1 MEVTTQ
7 CDGTRGRTA
16 GFFLP
21 LYGTTQCIYNSRK
34 KSHTMF
40 EFHRNERARQLRP
53 SLSRSWLL
61 VRANSSEEVFE
72 EAFESEAD
80 SIIIDL
86 EDGCPPEEKD
96 AAREQVVRMLN
107 SGVVAWVR
115 INAITTEHWWKDVK
129 ALKNVKGLRGV
140 MLATAEHATDI
151 DRTAAELP
159 PGTPIIALIE
169 SALGVHHSIEIAR
182 AIGTFR
188 LAFGAGDYRRDTGS
202 SATPMALAYVRSQ
215 LVIASTL
222 GGLPGPIDGP
232 TLGAYGADLSKACGY
247 ANDHGMTGNDYP
259 RHPPDRDYPTRHSP
273 RARSKS
279 KKHTRCS
286 TCPSTAPATAPTCRV
301 TCVQRRSRNS
311 PRFTACG
318 ARPTATSSA
327 PPSKVLA

>member
-1 MEVTTQ
+1 
-7 CDGTRGRTA
+7 
-16 GFFLP
+16 
-21 LYGTTQCIYNSRK
+21 
-34 KSHTMF
+34 MF

-247 ANDHGMTGNDYP
+247 ANDHGMTGKITPDARRAP
-259 RHPPDRDYPTRHSP
+259 RRPPRRLLPAALPACKEGQGTRQGLRPVGQDRQRLP
-273 RARSKS
+273 ARLQV
-279 KKHTRCS
+279 RCS
-286 TCPSTAPATAPTCRV
+286 PKVHAQKAAHPTPERGNRMRGFYLPE
-301 TCVQRRSRNS
+301 TS
-311 PRFTACG
+311 G
-318 ARPTATSSA
+318 ALQLSY
-327 PPSKVLA
+327 

>member
-1 MEVTTQ
+1 
-7 CDGTRGRTA
+7 
-16 GFFLP
+16 
-21 LYGTTQCIYNSRK
+21 
-34 KSHTMF
+34 
-40 EFHRNERARQLRP
+40 
-53 SLSRSWLL
+53 
-61 VRANSSEEVFE
+61 
-72 EAFESEAD
+72 
-80 SIIIDL
+80 
-86 EDGCPPEEKD
+86 
-96 AAREQVVRMLN
+96 MLN

-159 PGTPIIALIE
+159 RNPIIALIE

-232 TLGAYGADLSKACGY
+232 TLVAYGADLS
-247 ANDHGMTGNDYP
+247 
-259 RHPPDRDYPTRHSP
+259 RHAATR
-273 RARSKS
+273 
-279 KKHTRCS
+279 T
-286 TCPSTAPATAPTCRV
+286 TTA
-301 TCVQRRSRNS
+301 
-311 PRFTACG
+311 
-318 ARPTATSSA
+318 
-327 PPSKVLA
+327 

>member
-1 MEVTTQ
+1 
-7 CDGTRGRTA
+7 
-16 GFFLP
+16 
-21 LYGTTQCIYNSRK
+21 
-34 KSHTMF
+34 MF

-61 VRANSSEEVFE
+61 VRANASEDVFE
-72 EAFESEAD
+72 QAFESEAD

-140 MLATAEHATDI
+140 MLATTEHATDI
-151 DRTAAELP
+151 DRTSAELP
-159 PGTPIIALIE
+159 AGTPIIALIE
-169 SALGVHHSIEIAR
+169 SALGVHHSVEIAR

-222 GGLPGPIDGP
+222 GGLPGPHRRSDPRRLRRGP
-232 TLGAYGADLSKACGY
+232 LQGLRLRERPRHDRQ
-247 ANDHGMTGNDYP
+247 DYP
-259 RHPPDRDYPTRHSP
+259 GYPPGRDH
-273 RARSKS
+273 
-279 KKHTRCS
+279 
-286 TCPSTAPATAPTCRV
+286 
-301 TCVQRRSRNS
+301 QR
-311 PRFTACG
+311 G
-318 ARPTATSSA
+318 L
-327 PPSKVLA
+327 LAQRG

>member
-1 MEVTTQ
+1 
-7 CDGTRGRTA
+7 
-16 GFFLP
+16 
-21 LYGTTQCIYNSRK
+21 
-34 KSHTMF
+34 MF

-86 EDGCPPEEKD
+86 EDGCPAEEKD

-169 SALGVHHSIEIAR
+169 SALGVHHSVEIAR

-188 LAFGAGDYRRDTGS
+188 LAFGAGDYRRDTC
-202 SATPMALAYVRSQ
+202 VRSW
-215 LVIASTL
+215 S
-222 GGLPGPIDGP
+222 
-232 TLGAYGADLSKACGY
+232 S
-247 ANDHGMTGNDYP
+247 
-259 RHPPDRDYPTRHSP
+259 HPPWVVCP
-273 RARSKS
+273 A
-279 KKHTRCS
+279 
-286 TCPSTAPATAPTCRV
+286 PSTARPSAHTVPT
-301 TCVQRRSRNS
+301 S
-311 PRFTACG
+311 PRHAATRTTTA
-318 ARPTATSSA
+318 
-327 PPSKVLA
+327 